1 MEETI
6 IKRTEMNIYYLFF
19 EKETYEL
26 IMQTYS
32 KNAIAMFNEEASIEN
47 VNAKFLQENML
58 NNYIKKKLVELD
70 KNKPIEKNGE
80 YLFTH
85 FYEPIIGWGSR
96 GTPYL
101 WQAIAR
107 EFSNDRVSDFDKKT
121 FEDKYLNV
129 FYLLTNVDLRTSAE
143 EFYCEDYAHGGMSS
157 GVIFVNF
164 FREELK
170 FLLQLFD
177 N

>member
-80 YLFTH
+80 YL
-85 FYEPIIGWGSR
+85 
-96 GTPYL
+96 L
-101 WQAIAR
+101 
-107 EFSNDRVSDFDKKT
+107 T
-121 FEDKYLNV
+121 F
-129 FYLLTNVDLRTSAE
+129 
-143 EFYCEDYAHGGMSS
+143 MSLS
-157 GVIFVNF
+157 LDVEVEVRHIYG
-164 FREELK
+164 K
-170 FLLQLFD
+170 LLQENFQMIELAILIKKLLKTSI
-177 N
+177 